1 MSEIGIGPVAS
12 PPAATETRRYVLRLA
27 CPDRLGIVAAVAGL
41 LTQLDCNILESH
53 QFSDALTGHFFLRT
67 EFAAGPSAP
76 SHEAL
81 TAAFAPTAQ
90 RFAMTW
96 RIRDVAARARV
107 LVLVSKA
114 GHCLNDLLYR
124 VSIGALAMDV
134 VAVASNHPDQA
145 ARAAFYG
152 VPFHHMPVSNANR
165 AEQEAGILALAEETQ
180 ADLVV
185 LARYMQILS
194 DGLSAKLAGRAINIH
209 HSFLPGFKG
218 AQPYHQAHARG
229 VKLIGATAHYVTADL
244 DEGPIIEQETVRV
257 THADTPERLAAIGRD
272 LESLV
277 LARAVRSHIE
287 DRVLM
292 HGNRTVVFT

>member
-12 PPAATETRRYVLRLA
+12 PPADKAARRYVLRLA
-27 CPDRLGIVAAVAGL
+27 GPDRLGIVAAVAGL
-41 LTQLDCNILESH
+41 LTQLDCNILEAH
-53 QFSDALTGHFFLRT
+53 QFGDAPTGHFFLRT
-67 EFAAGPSAP
+67 EFVAGPSAP
-76 SHEAL
+76 AEEAL
-81 TAAFAPTAQ
+81 LAAFAPTAQ
-90 RFAMTW
+90 RFAMSW
-96 RIRDVAARARV
+96 RIRDLATRARV

-124 VSIGALAMDV
+124 VSIGALAIDV
-134 VAVASNHPDQA
+134 VAVASNHLDQA
-145 ARAAFYG
+145 SRAAFYG
-152 VPFHHMPVSNANR
+152 VPFHHLPVSATNR
-165 AEQEAGILALAEETQ
+165 AKQETGLLALAKETR

-194 DGLSAKLAGRAINIH
+194 DGISATLAGRAINIH

-218 AQPYHQAHARG
+218 AQPYHQAHVRG

-257 THADTPERLAAIGRD
+257 THADTPERLAAVGRD

-287 DRVLM
+287 DRVLL
-292 HGNRTVVFT
+292 HGRRTVVFT